1 MDQFKSKSFL
11 VTGSVTQ
18 EKESELEKLSD
29 IDKKYKE
36 LKVKFKKL
44 EAKKT
49 VTKPA
54 AKPATG
60 GGADPE
66 EVKSLKKK
74 VGDLEKKLAD
84 GFVFCFIS
92 VFL

>member
-1 MDQFKSKSFL
+1 M
-11 VTGSVTQ
+11 
-18 EKESELEKLSD
+18 
-29 IDKKYKE
+29 
-36 LKVKFKKL
+36 KFKKL

-54 AKPATG
+54 PAAGGG

-74 VGDLEKKLAD
+74 VTELGRSSLRR
-84 GFVFCFIS
+84 II
-92 VFL
+92 